1 VKTIL
6 LIEDNE
12 VMRENTAEILEL
24 SHYKV
29 MAAENGRLGIE
40 LAAKNSPDLI
50 ICDISMPEMDGYEV
64 LKAMQTKKGTK
75 DIPFIFLTAY
85 SEKAEMANGLTL
97 GADAYVTKPYMGDE
111 LLKVIAKYLGAA

>member
-1 VKTIL
+1 LKTIL

-29 MAAENGRLGIE
+29 LSAKNGRVGIE
-40 LAAKNSPDLI
+40 LAEKKSPNLI
-50 ICDISMPEMDGYEV
+50 ICDISMPEIDGYEV
-64 LKAMQTKKGTK
+64 LKALHANKGTK

-85 SEKAEMANGLTL
+85 SEKSEINNGLTL